1 MKKSILKVLAIVGSI
16 ESVGCFL
23 VEETA
28 MGYIFALIAI
38 PSILELTN
46 MYIIEERRNED
57 NSK

>member
-1 MKKSILKVLAIVGSI
+1 MKKSILQVLAIVGSI
-16 ESVGCFL
+16 ESVGCFV

-28 MGYIFALIAI
+28 MGYIFAVIAI

-46 MYIIEERRNED
+46 MYIKEEQRNED

>member
-23 VEETA
+23 VEEPA
-28 MGYIFALIAI
+28 MGYIFAVIAI

-46 MYIIEERRNED
+46 MHIKEQEQNED
-57 NSK
+57 SSK

>member
-16 ESVGCFL
+16 ESIGCFL
-23 VEETA
+23 VEEPA
-28 MGYIFALIAI
+28 MGYIFAAIAI

-46 MYIIEERRNED
+46 MYIKEEQNED

>member
-23 VEETA
+23 VEEPA

-46 MYIIEERRNED
+46 MYIIEEQRNED

>member
-23 VEETA
+23 VEEPA
-28 MGYIFALIAI
+28 MGYIFAVIAI

-46 MYIIEERRNED
+46 MYIKEEQNE
-57 NSK
+57 NSSK